1 MKNSISRRDV
11 LQGAGAVLA
20 GAAFS
25 TRVMAA
31 APPPEPV
38 TPALI
43 EAAKKE
49 GQVIYYTST
58 DLPVAE
64 KLAKA
69 FEAKYPGIAVRVER
83 TGAERVFQRI
93 GQEYSSNIHAVD
105 VVNSSDAAHFIV
117 WKRDGILAP
126 YVPEDVAKFYPA
138 EHKDPDG
145 QFASFRVWLSIIA
158 YNTNLVKAEDAPKSF
173 ADLLDPKWK
182 GKIVKA
188 HPGYSGTIMT
198 ATYQMQRDLGWSFFE
213 QLAKQNIMQV
223 QSSADPP
230 KKLDLGE
237 RAVMADGNEYNI
249 FQMKEAGRPVEPVY
263 ATEGSPLIIG
273 PNGVFKDAP
282 NPNAAKLFQS
292 FSLSREAQQLIIDVG
307 GLRSVHSQTAGE
319 GGPQAAQ
326 GHQDHEGRRRGGRER
341 GRGDQGALHQDLPRL
356 IRHDL
361 RTAQD
366 FRRRNACRKDR
377 RAEAGRACRPRPTRK
392 CEDLLID
399 VVGLCVTARNEDY
412 VRSALAG
419 CDDDGPA
426 RRSGT
431 ARTLTAAGAAFV
443 NGTAAHGED
452 FDDTFEGGPVH
463 AGAVIVPAVLA
474 ACERHNPDGRMALI
488 GIAVGT
494 EVLCRLS
501 LVVPKAVHKAGFHP
515 TAVFGAMGA
524 AAGVGAALGLNA
536 RQIVDA
542 LGIAGSMAGGIIEYL
557 AEGAW
562 TKRLHAGWA
571 AQSGI
576 RAALLARGGFVGPRT
591 VFEGVHGLFHG
602 FAHTTEGDYDALT
615 GDFGTRWVTDTLAFK
630 PYPCG
635 TMAQP
640 YIDCARR
647 LAARGIKPEDIAE
660 IVCEV
665 AEGTVHRLWE
675 PLADKQRPRNGY
687 AAKFAVP
694 YLLAT
699 GFVHGGVGLGAFTES
714 AIRDPRVLAL
724 AAKVKFVIDPDN
736 PYPNNYTG
744 HIRAR

>member
-1 MKNSISRRDV
+1 MTSE
-11 LQGAGAVLA
+11 L
-20 GAAFS
+20 
-25 TRVMAA
+25 
-31 APPPEPV
+31 PE
-38 TPALI
+38 
-43 EAAKKE
+43 
-49 GQVIYYTST
+49 TS
-58 DLPVAE
+58 VAE
-64 KLAKA
+64 TLA
-69 FEAKYPGIAVRVER
+69 
-83 TGAERVFQRI
+83 
-93 GQEYSSNIHAVD
+93 
-105 VVNSSDAAHFIV
+105 
-117 WKRDGILAP
+117 
-126 YVPEDVAKFYPA
+126 
-138 EHKDPDG
+138 
-145 QFASFRVWLSIIA
+145 
-158 YNTNLVKAEDAPKSF
+158 
-173 ADLLDPKWK
+173 
-182 GKIVKA
+182 GKIVALK
-188 HPGYSGTIMT
+188 P
-198 ATYQMQRDLGWSFFE
+198 
-213 QLAKQNIMQV
+213 
-223 QSSADPP
+223 
-230 KKLDLGE
+230 
-237 RAVMADGNEYNI
+237 
-249 FQMKEAGRPVEPVY
+249 
-263 ATEGSPLIIG
+263 
-273 PNGVFKDAP
+273 
-282 NPNAAKLFQS
+282 
-292 FSLSREAQQLIIDVG
+292 G
-307 GLRSVHSQTAGE
+307 GLPAATA
-319 GGPQAAQ
+319 
-326 GHQDHEGRRRGGRER
+326 
-341 GRGDQGALHQDLPRL
+341 
-356 IRHDL
+356 
-361 RTAQD
+361 
-366 FRRRNACRKDR
+366 
-377 RAEAGRACRPRPTRK
+377 RK

-412 VRSALAG
+412 IRSALAG
-419 CDDDGPA
+419 SDDDGPCTVIGHQH
-426 RRSGT
+426 R
-431 ARTLTAAGAAFV
+431 LNAAGAAFV

-474 ACERHNPDGRMALI
+474 ACERHNSDGAKALI

-524 AAGVGAALGLNA
+524 AAGVATALCLSA

-576 RAALLARGGFVGPRT
+576 RAALLARQGFVGPRT

-602 FAHTTEGDYDALT
+602 FAHTTEGDYDALI

-647 LAARGIKPEDIAE
+647 LAARGIKAEDIAE

-675 PLADKQRPRNGY
+675 PLADKQRPPNGY

-694 YLLAT
+694 YLLAA
-699 GFVHGGVGLGAFTES
+699 GFVHGGVGLGAFTEQV
-714 AIRDPRVLAL
+714 IRDLRVLAL

-744 HIRAR
+744 HIRATLRDGSVVEDRQPHLRGGAQEPLTRQDVIDKFRLNAEHGGWSAAQSDAALKLLAGLYNGRIDLSPL

>member
-1 MKNSISRRDV
+1 M
-11 LQGAGAVLA
+11 
-20 GAAFS
+20 
-25 TRVMAA
+25 
-31 APPPEPV
+31 
-38 TPALI
+38 
-43 EAAKKE
+43 
-49 GQVIYYTST
+49 TSELLKT
-58 DLPVAE
+58 SVAE
-64 KLAKA
+64 TLA
-69 FEAKYPGIAVRVER
+69 
-83 TGAERVFQRI
+83 Q
-93 GQEYSSNIHAVD
+93 
-105 VVNSSDAAHFIV
+105 
-117 WKRDGILAP
+117 
-126 YVPEDVAKFYPA
+126 
-138 EHKDPDG
+138 
-145 QFASFRVWLSIIA
+145 
-158 YNTNLVKAEDAPKSF
+158 
-173 ADLLDPKWK
+173 
-182 GKIVKA
+182 KIVALKA
-188 HPGYSGTIMT
+188 
-198 ATYQMQRDLGWSFFE
+198 
-213 QLAKQNIMQV
+213 
-223 QSSADPP
+223 
-230 KKLDLGE
+230 
-237 RAVMADGNEYNI
+237 
-249 FQMKEAGRPVEPVY
+249 
-263 ATEGSPLIIG
+263 
-273 PNGVFKDAP
+273 
-282 NPNAAKLFQS
+282 
-292 FSLSREAQQLIIDVG
+292 G
-307 GLRSVHSQTAGE
+307 GL
-319 GGPQAAQ
+319 PAA
-326 GHQDHEGRRRGGRER
+326 
-341 GRGDQGALHQDLPRL
+341 
-356 IRHDL
+356 
-361 RTAQD
+361 T
-366 FRRRNACRKDR
+366 
-377 RAEAGRACRPRPTRK
+377 TRK

-399 VVGLCVTARNEDY
+399 VVGLCVTARHEDY
-412 VRSALAG
+412 IASALEG
-419 CDDDGPA
+419 WDDDGPC
-426 RRSGT
+426 T
-431 ARTLTAAGAAFV
+431 AIGHTRTLNASGAAFV

-474 ACERHNPDGRMALI
+474 ACERHNPDGGMALI

-515 TAVFGAMGA
+515 TAIFGAMGA

-602 FAHTTEGDYDALT
+602 FAHTTKGDYDALT
-615 GDFGTRWVTDTLAFK
+615 GDFGRRWVTDTLAFK

-647 LAARGIKPEDIAE
+647 LAASGARAEDISE

-687 AAKFAVP
+687 SAKFATP

-699 GFVHGGVGLGAFTES
+699 GFVHGGVGLGAFTEA
-714 AIRDPRVLAL
+714 AIRDPQVLAL

-744 HIRAR
+744 HIRAIMNNGSVIEERQPYLRGGAHEPLTRQDATDKFALNAQHGGWDRTRADAALTLLAGLYHGKIDLSSLRS

>member
-1 MKNSISRRDV
+1 MSSELPKIS
-11 LQGAGAVLA
+11 
-20 GAAFS
+20 
-25 TRVMAA
+25 
-31 APPPEPV
+31 
-38 TPALI
+38 
-43 EAAKKE
+43 
-49 GQVIYYTST
+49 
-58 DLPVAE
+58 VAE
-64 KLAKA
+64 ALA
-69 FEAKYPGIAVRVER
+69 E
-83 TGAERVFQRI
+83 
-93 GQEYSSNIHAVD
+93 
-105 VVNSSDAAHFIV
+105 
-117 WKRDGILAP
+117 
-126 YVPEDVAKFYPA
+126 
-138 EHKDPDG
+138 
-145 QFASFRVWLSIIA
+145 
-158 YNTNLVKAEDAPKSF
+158 
-173 ADLLDPKWK
+173 
-182 GKIVKA
+182 KIVA
-188 HPGYSGTIMT
+188 LRPGRLP
-198 ATYQMQRDLGWSFFE
+198 AT
-213 QLAKQNIMQV
+213 
-223 QSSADPP
+223 
-230 KKLDLGE
+230 
-237 RAVMADGNEYNI
+237 
-249 FQMKEAGRPVEPVY
+249 
-263 ATEGSPLIIG
+263 T
-273 PNGVFKDAP
+273 
-282 NPNAAKLFQS
+282 
-292 FSLSREAQQLIIDVG
+292 
-307 GLRSVHSQTAGE
+307 
-319 GGPQAAQ
+319 
-326 GHQDHEGRRRGGRER
+326 
-341 GRGDQGALHQDLPRL
+341 
-356 IRHDL
+356 
-361 RTAQD
+361 
-366 FRRRNACRKDR
+366 
-377 RAEAGRACRPRPTRK
+377 TRK

-412 VRSALAG
+412 IKSAMAG
-419 CDDDGPA
+419 SDDDGPCTA
-426 RRSGT
+426 IGH
-431 ARTLTAAGAAFV
+431 ARTLNAAGAAFV
-443 NGTAAHGED
+443 NGIAAHGED

-515 TAVFGAMGA
+515 TAIFGAMGA

-602 FAHTTEGDYDALT
+602 FAHTTEGDYNALI
-615 GDFGTRWVTDTLAFK
+615 GDFGIRWVTDTLAFK

-647 LAARGIKPEDIAE
+647 LAARGIKPEDVTE

-687 AAKFAVP
+687 AAKFATP
-694 YLLAT
+694 YLLAA
-699 GFVHGGVGLGAFTES
+699 GFVHGDVGLGAFTEN
-714 AIRDPRVLAL
+714 AIHDARVLTL

-744 HIRAR
+744 HIRAMLRDGSMIDERQPYLRGGAQEPLTRQDVTDKFLLNAEHGGWSRELGDAALKLIAGLYQEMIDLRTLRS